1 MAAAHLVS
9 NNFPSPIGRSFY
21 EQGPIHLTSISL
33 ANGSSQYNDCKG
45 HVKVQQG
52 QLGPFWKLKVE

>member
-52 QLGPFWKLKVE
+52 QLGPF